1 MQKNTMQQLV
11 FVIIILNLFATEA
24 VNIHS
29 SIDQTTVNQS
39 VNKRK
44 FIIFSGSDWCKN
56 CIRFKSEV
64 LSSDVFTS
72 FAKDHVDIITAD
84 FPQKTKLPKQEVM
97 KNEALAE
104 KYNPEGEF
112 PRLVLLSED
121 ESNSKVI
128 RYTNQTPE
136 EFVAELKANMA
147 R

>member
-1 MQKNTMQQLV
+1 MQLL
-11 FVIIILNLFATEA
+11 IILIFLNKFAAEP
-24 VNIHS
+24 VNIHL
-29 SIDQTTVNQS
+29 SIDQKTVGQA

-44 FIIFSGSDWCKN
+44 FIVFSGSDWCKN

-64 LSSDVFTS
+64 LSSEVFTS

-84 FPQKTKLPKQEVM
+84 FPQKTKLPKQEIV

-104 KYNPEGEF
+104 KYNREGEF

-121 ESNSKVI
+121 ESDSKVI
-128 RYTNQTPE
+128 PYTNQTPE
-136 EFVAELKANMA
+136 EFVAELKANMG